1 MKTRQQTRLHE
12 ESNGAGELSGNYRP
26 VPNAS
31 VGSLTSRLWKT
42 LRDPQQTLK
51 TVSCFQ
57 KSPFSSLF
65 LGYGL
70 MSNADELVNLT
81 PNGPPLRK
89 RRVLGTLSKQ
99 TKPKVTNK
107 IKGKLSGMFSLP
119 IEVFIEIIRHV
130 ALPDLLSLSRSSKF
144 FHQMLMTRSATTLG
158 IWQTAVENVPGLP
171 ACPKDLCEPQYAAL
185 IYSKHCS
192 MCGTS
197 VAKPMD
203 PYLNIRLCKDC
214 IELQYVL

>member
-12 ESNGAGELSGNYRP
+12 ESNGAGELSDTTRP
-26 VPNAS
+26 PA
-31 VGSLTSRLWKT
+31 
-42 LRDPQQTLK
+42 DPED
-51 TVSCFQ
+51 
-57 KSPFSSLF
+57 
-65 LGYGL
+65 
-70 MSNADELVNLT
+70 DELVNLT

-144 FHQMLMTRSATTLG
+144 FHQMLMTRSAASLG
-158 IWQTAVENVPGLP
+158 IWRAAVENVPGLP
-171 ACPKDLCEPQYAAL
+171 ACPKDLCEPQCVGQVSSNQWTH
-185 IYSKHCS
+185 I
-192 MCGTS
+192 
-197 VAKPMD
+197 
-203 PYLNIRLCKDC
+203 
-214 IELQYVL
+214 